1 MNLTK
6 TETIQREKDA
16 PKIWKKLKKQIMAEV
31 SHIIDESAQ
40 YILEEDYIKTEA
52 RAVTVEVDFMDIYTK
67 YNSREKK

>member
-52 RAVTVEVDFMDIYTK
+52 RAATVEVDFMDIYTK